1 MKVNKSSTMVVL
13 LWRACGLALALVLV
27 LPVSSRAHGIAGKRF
42 FPTTF
47 QVEDPFVSDE
57 FSILLNHIKEPEGK
71 TSEVEIEFAKRIT
84 PHFGVSVGDSFRHQD
99 PVDGGSTTGL
109 GNLDMG
115 AKYQLLTSEEH
126 ETILSFGTNVEIGG
140 TGARRV
146 GADSFAT
153 VSPALFFGKGLGDLP
168 EPAKFL
174 RPFAIT
180 GVVGLN
186 FPTRRSNFTL
196 NEDTGEIEVERNPTT
211 LTWALSLQ
219 YSLMYLQSFVK
230 DVGLGAPFNR
240 MMLVAEFPMETCL
253 SSECDGQTT
262 GTVNPGVVWAGKY
275 MELGVSAQI
284 PLNSRTG
291 ENVGVLGLFHL
302 FIDDLFPKGIGG
314 PIFR

>member
-1 MKVNKSSTMVVL
+1 MKINDSSSMVVL
-13 LWRACGLALALVLV
+13 LWRAGGLALALILM
-27 LPVSSRAHGIAGKRF
+27 LPMPSRAHGVAGKRF

-57 FSILLNHIKEPEGK
+57 FSILLNHIKEPEGQAN
-71 TSEVEIEFAKRIT
+71 EVEIEFAKRIT

-99 PVDGGSTTGL
+99 LVDGDSAKGL
-109 GNLDMG
+109 GNLDVG
-115 AKYQLLTSEEH
+115 AKYQFLINEEH
-126 ETILSFGTNVEIGG
+126 ETILSFGTNVELGG

-146 GADSFAT
+146 GADSFST

-168 EPAKFL
+168 ETARFL
-174 RPFAIT
+174 RPLAIT
-180 GVVGLN
+180 GVVGPN
-186 FPTRRSNFTL
+186 FPTHRSNFTV
-196 NEDTGEIEVERNPTT
+196 NADTGETEIERNPTT

-253 SSECDGQTT
+253 SPECDGQTT

-275 MELGVSAQI
+275 VEFGVAAQI

-291 ENVGVLGLFHL
+291 KDVGVLGLFHL
-302 FIDDLFPKGIGG
+302 FIDDLYPKGIGG

>member
-1 MKVNKSSTMVVL
+1 MKINYTSMMTL
-13 LWRACGLALALVLV
+13 LWRVCGLTLALVLV
-27 LPVSSRAHGIAGKRF
+27 LPVASRAHGLAGKRF

-47 QVEDPFVSDE
+47 QVDDPFVSDE
-57 FSILLNHIKEPEGK
+57 FSLLLNHIKEPEGK
-71 TSEVEIEFAKRIT
+71 STEVEIEFAKRIT
-84 PHFGVSVGDSFRHQD
+84 PHFGISVGESFRHQD
-99 PVDGGSTTGL
+99 LVDGGSAKGL
-109 GNLDMG
+109 GNLDLG
-115 AKYQLLTSEEH
+115 AKYQFLTSEEH
-126 ETILSFGTNVEIGG
+126 ETILSFGTNVELGG
-140 TGARRV
+140 SGARRV
-146 GADSFAT
+146 GADSFST

-168 EPAKFL
+168 EQVRFL

-180 GVVGLN
+180 GVVGPN
-186 FPTRRSNFTL
+186 IPTRRNNFTL
-196 NEDTGEIEVERNPTT
+196 NADTGEIEIERNSTT

-219 YSLMYLQSFVK
+219 YSLMYLQSYVK

-262 GTVNPGVVWAGKY
+262 GTLNPGVVWAGKY
-275 MELGVSAQI
+275 MEFGVAAQI

-291 ENVGVLGLFHL
+291 KNVGVLGLFHL